1 MAKTLL
7 GIMAVAAGMIVLG
20 CSNAEASPITW
31 TLQSVAFADGG
42 IASGSFVYDATTTS
56 YSAFNVSTT
65 GTGGIPATN
74 FQYRS
79 IFSGVPGSTLV
90 LLDSNAADLTGAHDL
105 TLRFTNALT
114 NAGGTSALVL
124 ANGSFETTCGNA
136 ICGSV
141 IAPSSFTTA
150 GSVTS
155 NPNGTATPEP
165 ATFAL
170 FAGAMVGGLLI
181 GKRFRPNC

>member
-42 IASGSFVYDATTTS
+42 IASGFFVYDATTTS

-74 FQYRS
+74 FQY
-79 IFSGVPGSTLV
+79 
-90 LLDSNAADLTGAHDL
+90 
-105 TLRFTNALT
+105 
-114 NAGGTSALVL
+114 
-124 ANGSFETTCGNA
+124 
-136 ICGSV
+136 
-141 IAPSSFTTA
+141 
-150 GSVTS
+150 
-155 NPNGTATPEP
+155 
-165 ATFAL
+165 
-170 FAGAMVGGLLI
+170 
-181 GKRFRPNC
+181 